1 MRFPFSIRAFEAK
14 FGLEAQYECE
24 ILNVFR
30 NRLLKIAFNMGIP
43 PAVLKR
49 YFAGPLQQVVREA
62 LLLRVVG
69 SGHSSTS
76 LSAAP
81 GETMM
86 SLSSMG
92 GVISELEV
100 DGHRLMLGPA
110 SDIHALQLQQQDMLD
125 QTEPPWRL

>member
-1 MRFPFSIRAFEAK
+1 M
-14 FGLEAQYECE
+14 
-24 ILNVFR
+24 FR
-30 NRLLKIAFNMGIP
+30 NRLLKIAFNMGIHL
-43 PAVLKR
+43 AVLKR

-86 SLSSMG
+86 FFGLDAILFHNMLAHSQTLISLCIYSWY
-92 GVISELEV
+92 
-100 DGHRLMLGPA
+100 GP
-110 SDIHALQLQQQDMLD
+110 SV
-125 QTEPPWRL
+125 